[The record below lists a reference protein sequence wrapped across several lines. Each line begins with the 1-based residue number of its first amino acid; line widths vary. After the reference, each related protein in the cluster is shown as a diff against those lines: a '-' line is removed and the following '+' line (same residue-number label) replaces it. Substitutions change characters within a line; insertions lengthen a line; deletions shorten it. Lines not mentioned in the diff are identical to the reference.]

1 VAKEGSTLQGH
12 IFHPRPAFTLVLL
25 MSALGGVSCH
35 FGGPRIPAAQPRLE
49 RVQTILQER
58 ASRLSLRVR
67 KRVANELARAED
79 EHGLDP
85 LLLLAVIDQESRY
98 DPAARGPKGALG
110 LMQVRPFVAKEVAG
124 RLGIPWEGPATL
136 ADPAL
141 NVRIGAAY
149 LAEMRRMYAEE
160 RLALAAY
167 NMGPYRVKRILAQG
181 RAPKSRYAALVLE
194 GYGALRQ
201 RFSVAIGPAAL

>member
-1 VAKEGSTLQGH
+1 VAKEGSTLRGH
-12 IFHPRPAFTLVLL
+12 IFHPRLAFTLALL
-25 MSALGGVSCH
+25 MGTLGGVSCH
-35 FGGPRIPAAQPRLE
+35 FGGPRDPAAQPRLE

>member
-1 VAKEGSTLQGH
+1 
-12 IFHPRPAFTLVLL
+12 
-25 MSALGGVSCH
+25 MSLLGGVSCH
-35 FGGPRIPAAQPRLE
+35 FGGPRDPAPSSPRLE
-49 RVQTILQER
+49 RVHTILQER
-58 ASRLSLRVR
+58 ASRLSPRVR

-167 NMGPYRVKRILAQG
+167 NMGPYRVKRILTQG

-194 GYGALRQ
+194 GYGVLRQ

>member
-1 VAKEGSTLQGH
+1 MRGH

-25 MSALGGVSCH
+25 MSVLGGVSCH
-35 FGGPRIPAAQPRLE
+35 FGGLRDLAAQPRLE

-98 DPAARGPKGALG
+98 DPAARGPRGSLG

-136 ADPAL
+136 ADPVL

-181 RAPKSRYAALVLE
+181 RAPNSRYAALVLE